1 MSTDINRSFW
11 ARQTAQL
18 PPLASSHFSYTDF
31 TTAILQSLVESL
43 GLERATYLTCV
54 PQGPGGYEISGE
66 SFPADRWF
74 IPLKSSNLKLLS
86 HDIVMKGTSRRY
98 MEDTITVENKDL
110 LVRAFQIAL
119 PKYGTQ
125 HILILASPVECLRPV
140 HLSEDDKCAAFDYLN
155 LFTYI
160 ATSMYLD
167 KADVIEF
174 MRCQSDSAVSVK

>member
-1 MSTDINRSFW
+1 MGTDINRSFW

-18 PPLASSHFSYTDF
+18 PALASKHFSYTDF
-31 TTAILQSLVESL
+31 TTAILQNLVESL

-54 PQGPGGYEISGE
+54 PQRHGVYEVSGE

-74 IPLKSSNLKLLS
+74 VPLKSSNLKLLS
-86 HDIVMKGTSRRY
+86 HNIVMKGTTRRY
-98 MEDTITVENKDL
+98 MDDTITIDDNNL

-125 HILILASPVECLRPV
+125 HILILTYAVDCSQPVQ
-140 HLSEDDKCAAFDYLN
+140 LSEDDKSAAFDYLN
-155 LFTYI
+155 LFTHI

-167 KADVIEF
+167 KAEVIEF
-174 MRCQSDSAVSVK
+174 MRRQSNSAVSAK

>member
-18 PPLASSHFSYTDF
+18 PALASSHFSYTDF
-31 TTAILQSLVESL
+31 TTVILQNLVESL

-54 PQGPGGYEISGE
+54 PQRPGVYEVSGE
-66 SFPADRWF
+66 SFPADHWF
-74 IPLKSSNLKLLS
+74 VPLKSSNLKLLS
-86 HDIVMKGTSRRY
+86 HNIVMKSTSERY
-98 MEDTITVENKDL
+98 IDDTITVGDKNL

-125 HILILASPVECLRPV
+125 HILILTSAVDCLQPAQ
-140 HLSEDDKCAAFDYLN
+140 LLEDDKLAAFDYLS

-167 KADVIEF
+167 KAEVIEF
-174 MRCQSDSAVSVK
+174 MRRQSNSAVSAK

>member
-1 MSTDINRSFW
+1 MSTDINTSFW
-11 ARQTAQL
+11 AQQTAQL
-18 PPLASSHFSYTDF
+18 PALASSHFSYTDF
-31 TTAILQSLVESL
+31 TTAILQNLVESL

-54 PQGPGGYEISGE
+54 LQRPGVYEVSGE

-74 IPLKSSNLKLLS
+74 VPLKSSSLKLLS
-86 HDIVMKGTSRRY
+86 HNIVMKGTSGRY
-98 MEDTITVENKDL
+98 IDDIIAVNDKNL

-125 HILILASPVECLRPV
+125 HILILTSTVDCLQPV
-140 HLSEDDKCAAFDYLN
+140 HLSEDDKLAAFDYLS

-167 KADVIEF
+167 KAEVIEF
-174 MRCQSDSAVSVK
+174 MRRQSNNAVLAK